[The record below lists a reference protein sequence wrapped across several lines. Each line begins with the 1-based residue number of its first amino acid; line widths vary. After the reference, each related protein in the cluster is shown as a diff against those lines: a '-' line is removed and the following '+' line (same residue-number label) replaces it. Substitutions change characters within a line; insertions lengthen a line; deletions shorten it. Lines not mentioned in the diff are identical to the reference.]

1 MVGYCEPS
9 SLGGRLIAGQKVV
22 DIFREDYEVK
32 ADVSIIK
39 SMSAHGD
46 YEDLLHFLSCQDPAM
61 VKQLFLVHGEY
72 EVQQAFATRLKDK
85 GFKHVAI
92 PEYHQEFEL

>member
-1 MVGYCEPS
+1 MVGYCEPN
-9 SLGGRLIAGQKVV
+9 SLGGQLIAGKKVV
-22 DIFREDYEVK
+22 EIFKDEYDVK
-32 ADVSIIK
+32 AEIQSIK

-46 YEDLLHFLSCQDPAM
+46 YDDLLMFLSCQDPAQ

-72 EVQQAFATRLKDK
+72 EVQQNFATRLKDH

-92 PEYHQEFEL
+92 PEYHQEFEI

>member
-1 MVGYCEPS
+1 MFRQNIE
-9 SLGGRLIAGQKVV
+9 VV
-22 DIFREDYEVK
+22 AEIL
-32 ADVSIIK
+32 SIQ

-46 YEDLLHFLSCQDPAM
+46 YEDLLQFLSSQDPSL

-72 EVQQAFATRLKDK
+72 PVQQHFAKRLNDH

-92 PEYHQEFEL
+92 PEYHQVFDCEAKPVWNT